1 MRETLQ
7 RIHEIYPNLTRAK
20 KTVANYFLKNYKD
33 IPFKTVT
40 TLAAEIGVSD
50 TTIIN
55 LCTEL
60 GFDGFTSFKRTAKEY
75 VQATTTFN
83 KFSANADSM
92 HGDGTNIID
101 LILNQ
106 EFDNIYAT
114 LSNEENRKNFYKLIE
129 MIQRAEKIYILGFR
143 SSAVMAQLL
152 GFNFRQQALPVKVIT
167 PDIGDC
173 IDKIIYITQKDLVIA
188 FTFARYS
195 TDVLLSLKALKNRG
209 VSIVGITDFGLSQC
223 YQYSDFTFQCQ
234 TKSNT
239 YVNSYSSCLSLI
251 CEITTLSA
259 LSRKEQTTKL
269 LKELEDMFTL
279 FETFENEVYFK

>member
-1 MRETLQ
+1 MKETLQ
-7 RIHEIYPNLTRAK
+7 RIHEIYPNLTNAK
-20 KTVANYFLKNYKD
+20 KAVANYFLKNYKD

-40 TLAAEIGVSD
+40 TLATEIGVSD

-60 GFDGFTSFKRTAKEY
+60 GFDGFTSFKRTVKEY
-75 VQATTTFN
+75 VQATVTTFN
-83 KFSANADSM
+83 KFSENADNM
-92 HGDGTNIID
+92 HGNSANIID

-106 EFDNIYAT
+106 ELDNIHAT
-114 LSNEENRKNFYKLIE
+114 LSNDENRKNLHKLIE
-129 MIQRAEKIYILGFR
+129 MIHHAEKIYILGFR

-152 GFNFRQQALPVKVIT
+152 GFNLRQQAIPVEVIT
-167 PDIGDC
+167 PDIGDY
-173 IDKIIYITQKDLVIA
+173 IDKIIPITQKDLVIA

-195 TDVLLSLKALKNRG
+195 ADVLLSLKALKNKG

-239 YVNSYSSCLSLI
+239 YVDSYSSCLSLI
-251 CEITTLSA
+251 CAITTLSA

-269 LKELEDMFTL
+269 LKELEGMFTL
-279 FETFENEVYFK
+279 FETFEQ